1 MDNTSQYKQERINAL
16 ICVIWFIM
24 EKQHKVKKIL
34 LITIGIIALAIVM
47 TSGIGYYLMCKAAI
61 SRIESLN
68 MPDGITVYGQTK
80 AEASDIYWV
89 HMSAEKVIIC
99 DGGPEYVQKYLEEN
113 NSDLALMNIDV
124 EYFTGMT
131 DMCMYDFDRLS
142 DEERGRILADDSD
155 RYVRIVYEHKY
166 FWLPVSWY
174 YMNPIS

>member
-1 MDNTSQYKQERINAL
+1 MK
-16 ICVIWFIM
+16 
-24 EKQHKVKKIL
+24 KQHKVKKIL
-34 LITIGIIALAIVM
+34 LISIGIIALAIVM

-68 MPDGITVYGQTK
+68 MPDGITGYGQTK

-89 HMSAEKVIIC
+89 HMRAEKVIIC

-131 DMCMYDFDRLS
+131 DMCMYDFDMLP
-142 DEERGRILADDSD
+142 DEEREKILADDSD

-174 YMNPIS
+174 FIEPVS

>member
-1 MDNTSQYKQERINAL
+1 MK
-16 ICVIWFIM
+16 
-24 EKQHKVKKIL
+24 KQHKVKKIL
-34 LITIGIIALAIVM
+34 LISIGIIALASVM

-89 HMSAEKVIIC
+89 HMRAEKVIIC

-131 DMCMYDFDRLS
+131 DMCMYDFDMLP
-142 DEERGRILADDSD
+142 DEERDKILADDSD
-155 RYVRIVYEHKY
+155 RYVRIIYEHKY

-174 YMNPIS
+174 FIEPVS

>member
-1 MDNTSQYKQERINAL
+1 MK
-16 ICVIWFIM
+16 
-24 EKQHKVKKIL
+24 KQHKVKKIL
-34 LITIGIIALAIVM
+34 LISIGIIALAIVM

-89 HMSAEKVIIC
+89 HMRAEKVIIC

-131 DMCMYDFDRLS
+131 DMCMYDFDMLP
-142 DEERGRILADDSD
+142 DEEREKILADDSD

-166 FWLPVSWY
+166 YWLPVSWY
-174 YMNPIS
+174 LKGAIS

>member
-1 MDNTSQYKQERINAL
+1 MK
-16 ICVIWFIM
+16 
-24 EKQHKVKKIL
+24 KQHKVKKIL

-89 HMSAEKVIIC
+89 HMRAEKVIIC

-124 EYFTGMT
+124 ENFTGMT
-131 DMCMYDFDRLS
+131 DMCMYDFDMLPQ
-142 DEERGRILADDSD
+142 EERDRILADDSD

-174 YMNPIS
+174 FIEPVS